1 MPTLLIL
8 WHSRTSA
15 SATLAATAETGATT
29 ESDVTVHRMVVTEA
43 EPAHLLAADAY
54 LFVGPENLG
63 ALSGAMKELLDRSYY
78 PLLGQVEGRPYGH
91 IIAAGS
97 DGEGAARQLARI
109 VTGWRLKPVMDPLI
123 VNLAADTPAEILAD
137 KTVDPVALT
146 KARDAG
152 ALLAHGLAMGIF

>member
-1 MPTLLIL
+1 MSVLLIA
-8 WHSRTSA
+8 WHSRTGA
-15 SATLAATAETGATT
+15 SEKLAAAAHAGAMTDGDSTVMCLPVAEV
-29 ESDVTVHRMVVTEA
+29 D
-43 EPAHLLAADAY
+43 PAHLLSADAY

-63 ALSGAMKELLDRSYY
+63 TLSGAMKELFDRNYY

-123 VNLAADTPAEILAD
+123 INLAADTPEAILAE
-137 KTVDPVALT
+137 KSLPDP
-146 KARDAG
+146 ARAAAHEAG
-152 ALLAHGLAMGIF
+152 ALIASGLALGIF